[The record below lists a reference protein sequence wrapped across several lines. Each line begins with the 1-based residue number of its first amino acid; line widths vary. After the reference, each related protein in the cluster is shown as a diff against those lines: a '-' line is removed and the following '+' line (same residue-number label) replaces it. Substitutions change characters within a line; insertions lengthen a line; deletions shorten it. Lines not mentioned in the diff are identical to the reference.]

1 MAATAQGTTANQA
14 QHDKRAELIRER
26 LATLVPQHLEIIDE
40 SHLHAGHAGSRNG
53 ASHFR
58 IIISSAQFE
67 GLAPVARHRMVY
79 NCVNDLM
86 PFPIH
91 ALAIV
96 ASVA

>member
-1 MAATAQGTTANQA
+1 MSNTERAA
-14 QHDKRAELIRER
+14 LVRER
-26 LATLVPQHLEIIDE
+26 LAALAPGHLEIIDE

-58 IIISSAQFE
+58 IIISSARFE
-67 GLAPVARHRMVY
+67 GLGAVARHRLVY
-79 NCVNDLM
+79 DCVDDLM